1 MMGVSM
7 KTFANG
13 LRGTAVIIAVLGL
26 LDPAISLPWRD
37 RPRVAVRLAT
47 PADVFARGDA
57 LSAANAQREMAERV
71 RARLARE
78 FIVADEQDR
87 HAAVDALVFVGG
99 FETDDPAAIAD
110 ALDIGAASRT
120 NGGGA
125 ATGSTPASASD
136 AVRAGTQAPAPTP
149 APAQA
154 RTDGATQ
161 ASLPIAAIVPAP
173 ASGPGVTI
181 LGVAAPRRAHL
192 SSRVPVTIA
201 LAARGLRGR
210 SSVIAVRAEGLSLAR
225 ATHAWT
231 RDDEQARIV
240 LEVTPIRSGIAAFE
254 VVVEAP
260 APGSP
265 AATAANTA
273 NAASPTSASDA
284 AAASS
289 PGSATTRA
297 TPTPANTNTAMP
309 AEIAAHAS
317 VAVRITDQP
326 LRVLFVEPRPSWTT
340 RFVRLALAGDTR
352 FTIDAQA
359 QVSRGLAARTA
370 DAPVRLTMAALAPF
384 DAVIVGAP
392 EQLTPA
398 DVDALRGFA
407 RTRGGL
413 IVFAPDRA
421 PQGAYV
427 DLLPS
432 DGFDERLLETPQLV
446 AAAPDASAAASGE
459 LLGAMPMLAS
469 ELALPRAL
477 RAGAVVL
484 ARLQGSGAQARPVV
498 VAAPLG
504 DGQVLFAGAMDAWR
518 YRDRPQPRFDA
529 FWRQAVFALGAQ
541 APPPV
546 EVTLDP
552 QVVRP
557 GEAVALRAVW
567 RRDLLAAQPDG
578 GLADVRASLS
588 PVLSSPRGGQ
598 NTADRAGALRA
609 GVGGA
614 VAASRA
620 ATGGVPAGGS
630 ASSATGADAASGAAG
645 DPVRLWPGDGPGEFR
660 AILNAPAGAGVYAMS
675 LNADSLVT
683 PAGAPLLVSTD
694 ERRRSRSWEALR
706 ARVEAHGGL
715 VVTEDRLDRAVE
727 DLRRQMTLRTDR
739 TPRHPWRS
747 AWWII
752 PFAGCLGGEW
762 LLRRRRGAA

>member
-47 PADVFARGDA
+47 PPDIFARGDA
-57 LSAANAQREMAERV
+57 LSTANAQREMAERV

-78 FIVADEQDR
+78 FIVADEDDR
-87 HAAVDALVFVGG
+87 HSAVDALVFVGG

-110 ALDIGAASRT
+110 ALDVGDAGRT
-120 NGGGA
+120 NDSGA
-125 ATGSTPASASD
+125 SAGSTPASAS
-136 AVRAGTQAPAPTP
+136 ASATGSASAPAGT
-149 APAQA
+149 PAQA
-154 RTDGATQ
+154 RTDGITQ
-161 ASLPIAAIVPAP
+161 ASVPIAAIVPAP

-201 LAARGLRGR
+201 LAARGMRGR

-231 RDDEQARIV
+231 SDDEQARIV
-240 LEVTPIRSGIAAFE
+240 LEVTPIRSGIAAFD
-254 VVVEAP
+254 VVVAAP
-260 APGSP
+260 APGSS

-273 NAASPTSASDA
+273 DTANTTSPASATPTSA
-284 AAASS
+284 
-289 PGSATTRA
+289 
-297 TPTPANTNTAMP
+297 NTAAP
-309 AEIAAHAS
+309 AEIPAHAS

-370 DAPVRLTMAALAPF
+370 NAPVRLTMAALTPF

-413 IVFAPDRA
+413 VVFAPDRA

-427 DLLPS
+427 DLLPA
-432 DGFDERLLETPQLV
+432 DGFDERLLETPRLV
-446 AAAPDASAAASGE
+446 AAAQDERAAAPGE
-459 LLGAMPMLAS
+459 LLDAMPVLAS

-477 RAGAVVL
+477 RPGAVVL

-588 PVLSSPRGGQ
+588 PVLASPRGGRD
-598 NTADRAGALRA
+598 AAGRAGAGTTAAANRA
-609 GVGGA
+609 APGGA
-614 VAASRA
+614 
-620 ATGGVPAGGS
+620 PAGGS
-630 ASSATGADAASGAAG
+630 ASSATVADMASGAAG
-645 DPVRLWPGDGPGEFR
+645 DPVRLWPGDRPGEFR

-694 ERRRSRSWEALR
+694 ERRRTRSWEALR

-739 TPRHPWRS
+739 APRHPWRS
-747 AWWII
+747 AWWIV

>member
-47 PADVFARGDA
+47 PPDVFARGAA

-110 ALDIGAASRT
+110 ALDV
-120 NGGGA
+120 GGA
-125 ATGSTPASASD
+125 SGTTVGGASTGSTPASLPATASTS
-136 AVRAGTQAPAPTP
+136 ATASASGSAGTR

-154 RTDGATQ
+154 RADGITQ
-161 ASLPIAAIVPAP
+161 ASVPIAAIIPAP
-173 ASGPGVTI
+173 ASGPGVTV
-181 LGVAAPRRAHL
+181 LGVAAPRTAHL
-192 SSRVPVTIA
+192 SSRVPITIA

-260 APGSP
+260 APGSST
-265 AATAANTA
+265 ATAANTA
-273 NAASPTSASDA
+273 SPTSATA
-284 AAASS
+284 
-289 PGSATTRA
+289 
-297 TPTPANTNTAMP
+297 TPANTNTAMP

-352 FTIDAQA
+352 FRIDAQA
-359 QVSRGLAARTA
+359 QLSRGLAARTA
-370 DAPVRLTMAALAPF
+370 DAPVRLTTAALAPF

-446 AAAPDASAAASGE
+446 AAAQDASAAASGE

-477 RAGAVVL
+477 RPGAVVL

-567 RRDLLAAQPDG
+567 RRDLLAARPDG

-598 NTADRAGALRA
+598 NIVGRAGAGGA

-614 VAASRA
+614 VAANRA

-645 DPVRLWPGDGPGEFR
+645 DPVRLWPGDRPGEFR

-727 DLRRQMTLRTDR
+727 DLRRQMTRRTGR
-739 TPRHPWRS
+739 APRHPWRS